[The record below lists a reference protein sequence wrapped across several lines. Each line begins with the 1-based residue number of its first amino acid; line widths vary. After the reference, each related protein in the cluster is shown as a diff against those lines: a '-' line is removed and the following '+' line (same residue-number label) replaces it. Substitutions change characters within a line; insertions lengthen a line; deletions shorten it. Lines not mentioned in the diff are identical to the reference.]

1 MTDEIPPP
9 VIRTSEL
16 SGGNVPYALLP
27 SARYSVG
34 WLQTNDDTTIPLE
47 ERARFATIRRSAMG
61 TYKVVSTYPLTK
73 DGWRQACQELATLDP
88 SVMPLLHN
96 LLAHRIEED
105 AGRAADVPTD
115 PVTGSVIPAQIQP

>member
-1 MTDEIPPP
+1 
-9 VIRTSEL
+9 
-16 SGGNVPYALLP
+16 
-27 SARYSVG
+27 
-34 WLQTNDDTTIPLE
+34 
-47 ERARFATIRRSAMG
+47 MG